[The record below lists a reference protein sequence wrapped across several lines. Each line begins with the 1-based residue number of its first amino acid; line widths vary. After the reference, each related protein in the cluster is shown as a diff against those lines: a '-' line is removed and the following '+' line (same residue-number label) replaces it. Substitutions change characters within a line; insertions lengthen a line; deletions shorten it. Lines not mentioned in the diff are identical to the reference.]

1 MLELRPNCEL
11 CDCDLPPEA
20 TNARICTYE
29 CTFCA
34 GCVDDVLNN
43 VCPNCGGGFVP
54 RPIRPLQARREGLS
68 RLHQPATTVRK
79 SAKFSKAE
87 MVGFAALHK
96 DVGPAD
102 R

>member
-11 CDCDLPPEA
+11 CDADLSPEA
-20 TNARICTYE
+20 PDARICSYE

-34 GCVDDVLNN
+34 GCVDGVLLN

-54 RPIRPLQARREGLS
+54 RPIRPRQAWRPGTGLAHDPPGTRRKHSPYSVEEI
-68 RLHQPATTVRK
+68 RA
-79 SAKFSKAE
+79 FAE
-87 MVGFAALHK
+87 RVCGVPPDA
-96 DVGPAD
+96 

>member
-1 MLELRPNCEL
+1 MLELRPNCEY

-20 TNARICTYE
+20 ANAMICTYE

-34 GCVDDVLNN
+34 DCVNNALIN

-54 RPIRPLQARREGLS
+54 RPIRPLQARREGIS
-68 RLHQPATTVRK
+68 PHHQKPSQVRVHTK
-79 SAKFSKAE
+79 YTREDLMA
-87 MVGFAALHK
+87 FAALHK
-96 DVGPAD
+96 DTAPSD

>member
-43 VCPNCGGGFVP
+43 VCPICVVGFVP
-54 RPIRPLQARREGLS
+54 RPMRPLQARREGLS
-68 RLHQPATTVRK
+68 RIGRGTKPPPQLGHTLLRTSSTQPAQKVH
-79 SAKFSKAE
+79 S
-87 MVGFAALHK
+87 
-96 DVGPAD
+96 
-102 R
+102 